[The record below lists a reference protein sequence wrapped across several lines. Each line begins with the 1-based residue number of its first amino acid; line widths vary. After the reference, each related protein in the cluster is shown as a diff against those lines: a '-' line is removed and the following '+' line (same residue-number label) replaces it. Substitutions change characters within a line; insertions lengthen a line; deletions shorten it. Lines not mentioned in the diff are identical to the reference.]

1 VAGLAV
7 KSGTLIIGFL
17 GVATILG
24 AALIEHEPKPYMS
37 GEYYYSDNTTMLDYR
52 TIWKEQNAVVP
63 EGYVVSN
70 TPPKFE
76 GQPELLKSIKALGSR
91 FSFFQGD
98 ETVDFSGILNET
110 EYQFK
115 FKQPVKV
122 YVPFDCNVTNVSP
135 NTKSGV
141 IPGFDG
147 YFMGKGVTVETIGIM
162 SGSDMDIGTEY
173 EVKIT
178 FSNLSRIWQSIGHD
192 VSCKDTKNNRELFY
206 TNFIPGGAYNF
217 QPGQYIGITGRTGS
231 IPKDEEYTDYVTIRI
246 EKRKKNTQAWT
257 GMTFGEFFNLR

>member
-1 VAGLAV
+1 MVAKGGILA
-7 KSGTLIIGFL
+7 IGFL

-24 AALIEHEPKPYMS
+24 AAIIKHEPKPYMS

-52 TIWKEQNAVVP
+52 TIWKEQNTAVS

-70 TPPKFE
+70 TPPKLE
-76 GQPELLKSIKALGSR
+76 GQPEPLKSIKPLGSR

-98 ETVDFSGILNET
+98 EAVDFSEILNET

-115 FKQPVKV
+115 FQQPVKV
-122 YVPFDCNVTNVSP
+122 YVPFDCNVSNVSP
-135 NTKSGV
+135 NTKSGF

-147 YFMGKGVTVETIGIM
+147 YFRGKGVTVETIGII
-162 SGSDMDIGTEY
+162 SSDHIEIGAEY

-178 FSNLSRIWQSIGHD
+178 FSNLSRTWQSVGHD

-206 TNFIPGGAYNF
+206 TNFISGGAYNF
-217 QPGQYIGITGRTGS
+217 RPGQYIGITGRTGS

-257 GMTFGEFFNLR
+257 GMTFGEFFNLS

>member
-1 VAGLAV
+1 MMDKGSVTVIGYLGL
-7 KSGTLIIGFL
+7 L
-17 GVATILG
+17 TILG
-24 AALIEHEPKPYMS
+24 ASVINHEPKPYMN

-52 TIWKEQNAVVP
+52 TIWKEQNAVLP
-63 EGYVVSN
+63 DGFTVSN

-76 GQPELLKSIKALGSR
+76 GPPAPLSSVTSLGSK
-91 FSFFQGD
+91 FSFFQSD
-98 ETVDFSGILNET
+98 EEVDVSGLLNET

-115 FKQPVKV
+115 FNQPMKV

-147 YFMGKGVTVETIGIM
+147 YFMGKGVTVETIGII
-162 SGSDMDIGTEY
+162 SGPDLNIGAEY

-178 FSNLSRIWQSIGHD
+178 YSNLSHTWQSVGHE
-192 VSCKDTKNNRELFY
+192 VSCRDTKNNRELYY
-206 TNFIPGGAYNF
+206 TNFIPGGANVF
-217 QPGQYIGITGRTGS
+217 RPGQYIGVTGRTGS
-231 IPKDEEYTDYVTIRI
+231 IPKDDDYTDYVTIRL
-246 EKRKKNTQAWT
+246 EKRVKNTLAWT